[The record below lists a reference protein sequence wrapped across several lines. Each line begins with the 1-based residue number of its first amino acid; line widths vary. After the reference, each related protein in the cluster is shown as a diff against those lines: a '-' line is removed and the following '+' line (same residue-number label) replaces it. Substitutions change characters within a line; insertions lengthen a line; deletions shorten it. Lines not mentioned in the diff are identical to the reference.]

1 MAKDNTAQV
10 LNINSLN
17 NTQWN
22 EALLQFKEYNIFQS
36 YEWGELKKSEGWEPL
51 RIIVSDND
59 CMELTLIAQI
69 LMKKVFGINIAWCPG
84 GPLIIT
90 KDKGKA
96 NNALEKFKD
105 IVTEYNLANLRCK
118 TFMEDNDINNKFF
131 IKFKKPTSTLT
142 SRKTNVIKMMP
153 SDDFLSQIRKKHRYY
168 IKQSL
173 KNNIDWQIIEN
184 DEAGSVF
191 YSIHKQMQ
199 QEKNLDLPIIDIE
212 LFSRLLNS
220 SNTHKIFTLA
230 GYKDNECVAACVV
243 SIFYQKAF
251 YHYAASTDRGR
262 DLNAS
267 YGMIFELMQYLN
279 SLNIDTLDFGG
290 LSEDQSSAGVD
301 FFKEGFNGEEIKR
314 VGEFDIAKSI
324 LHSYIFN
331 KALNFKKNK

>member
-1 MAKDNTAQV
+1 VAKDNTAQV
-10 LNINSLN
+10 LNINSLD

-51 RIIVSDND
+51 RITVSDND

-69 LMKKVFGINIAWCPG
+69 VMKKVFGINIAWCPG

-90 KDKGKA
+90 ENRDKVD
-96 NNALEKFKD
+96 NALKKLKD

-142 SRKTNVIKMMP
+142 SRKTNIIKMMP

-173 KNNIDWQIIEN
+173 KNNIDWRIMEN
-184 DEAGSVF
+184 DEAGSEF
-191 YSIHKQMQ
+191 SSIHKQMQ
-199 QEKNLDLPIIDIE
+199 QEKNLNLPIIDIA
-212 LFSRLLNS
+212 LFARLLDS
-220 SNTHKIFTLA
+220 SNTHKIITLA
-230 GYKDNECVAACVV
+230 GYKDGECISACLV
-243 SIFYQKAF
+243 SLFHRKAF
-251 YHYAASTDRGR
+251 YHYAASTDSGR
-262 DLNAS
+262 NLNAS
-267 YGMIFELMQYLN
+267 YGMIFELMNYLN
-279 SLNIDTLDFGG
+279 SLEIDILDFGG
-290 LSEDQSSAGVD
+290 LSEDQSSSGVD
-301 FFKEGFNGEEIKR
+301 FFKEGFNGKEIKR

-331 KALNFKKNK
+331 KALDFKKNK